1 MLQMHR
7 FRSELSGQIIF
18 AVIFVGLELFG
29 VLLQSPQTQ
38 AHSLLLLPQFAFGF
52 AVAVLLCY
60 GAHFALNL
68 ILTSGLMLTL
78 SWATSAEFLPADNT
92 LLPSLLL
99 GAIFYF
105 IQGRLPAFSGID
117 SNRSFLRSVVSVSA
131 GLSLLA
137 PAIFLFEF
145 NLSSTPSD
153 LPVLRMSVTAWLAA
167 INGCLFFLPLMCD
180 WRFPLSREK
189 NATSTKFSPVS
200 TPLIFCVTLIVGQMM
215 FFKWFFPFAQG
226 IISPSWLFFLLA
238 IAALRCA
245 STPVLLLLVCTHL
258 QVIIS
263 IALGRGF
270 FVQVVQQNALS
281 TGNSYLLALS
291 FTTLI
296 IVYFR
301 REATKNAES
310 MQEVISQLQVKQ
322 EALDA
327 ISQGVMTTD
336 INQNITYVNKA
347 FRELS
352 LYKNEEL
359 IGTSCAILRGE
370 ETAES
375 AVEIIKNALSK
386 QTSCCVDLLCYRKN
400 GETFWNELTLNPVL
414 HDGEVHQFVAVHH
427 DISWRIAAA
436 RESSL
441 AQVVFQNSL
450 NAIIITDAQSN
461 ILLVN
466 PMFSEISA
474 YTLEEIKGKTPKL
487 LSSGMHEHTFFQDMW
502 RTIEAQGHW
511 SGEIINKRKDG
522 TLCSHHLSISAV
534 KNQQQEVTNF
544 IGMYRDLSNEKN
556 AEHRIAHLQYR
567 DQLTGLANAVALQ
580 QRVLATLEQL
590 KQNQGQHPAALLIL
604 DIDHF
609 KYVNDTL
616 DHHIG
621 DRLLTLVADRLAQYV
636 RTQDTLSRQGGDEFK
651 LFLPD
656 AGREQTTEIAQQ
668 ILHAFRESFMV
679 DDHQLYIT
687 ASIGI
692 ALYPDDSTELEGLFR
707 CADIALNQAKHN
719 GKNRFLF
726 HTKSMTNALN
736 ERVTLE
742 QELLLAVQRQQF
754 HLYYQPLVD
763 VRSGE
768 IDGFE
773 ALLRWDHPQ
782 LGRIPPSKFIP
793 IAEEN
798 GYIAAIG
805 TWVFNQACRDI
816 RESLEVGLTMPPVA
830 INLSPKQFQNKN
842 MIEEVKEIV
851 NDYGLSPLNLGI
863 EITEGVLMNDPVASQ
878 ATLMELRELG
888 FYLSLD
894 DFGTG
899 YSSLSYLKT
908 FSFDKVKIDQSFIR
922 SLNAKNQ
929 DAAIV
934 VAIINMAHS
943 LGIKVLAEGVEN
955 ETQCE
960 FLRDNL
966 IDEIQGYMFSKPLP
980 WNETMQLLR
989 EHRHLPPHLLRFPET
1004 TRTLLLVDDEQNIV
1018 SALKRLVRRDGYE
1031 ILTANSGFEA
1041 LEILEKHAVD
1051 VIISDQRMP
1060 GMTGVEFL
1068 SKVKELHPDTI
1079 RLMLSGYTELNSVT
1093 DAINEGAVFRFL
1105 TKPWDDEK
1113 LRASIKEAF
1122 QYKHYADDNHQLS
1135 LKAKETSFELA
1146 VSNRQLAE
1154 LIDKKQSQIAVHVQS
1169 LEIVREAL
1177 RHTSVALLGLDDTA
1191 MIAFINDAAIEL
1203 FSSANLNFGDDLNF
1217 AIPNLYALIMETAET
1232 VPAPFEF
1239 DGKRFTIRWHHLGND
1254 SKAKGMIV
1262 TISPHELD

>member
-7 FRSELSGQIIF
+7 FVSKLSGQIVF
-18 AVIFVGLELFG
+18 ALMFVGLELLA
-29 VLLQSPQTQ
+29 VQLQFSQTE
-38 AHSLLLLPQFAFGF
+38 SLSFLALPQFAFGF
-52 AVAVLLCY
+52 AVTVLMCY
-60 GAHFALNL
+60 GAQFSLNL
-68 ILTSGLMLTL
+68 ILTSGLLLSLTWTPLAAYFPSDIAILPCLFLGIIFYFAKGKL
-78 SWATSAEFLPADNT
+78 SSFSGICSSRIFLRFVIIGG
-92 LLPSLLL
+92 LLSLLL
-99 GAIFYF
+99 
-105 IQGRLPAFSGID
+105 P
-117 SNRSFLRSVVSVSA
+117 
-131 GLSLLA
+131 LLLMFKLGQI
-137 PAIFLFEF
+137 PTETTQSILK
-145 NLSSTPSD
+145 T
-153 LPVLRMSVTAWLAA
+153 SVTAWLSAL
-167 INGCLFFLPLMCD
+167 NGCLFI
-180 WRFPLSREK
+180 FPLLSEWCFPESREK
-189 NATSTKFSPVS
+189 ITLKTMPSPVF
-200 TPLIFCVTLIVGQMM
+200 TLIIFSVTLLVGQMM
-215 FFKWFFPFAQG
+215 FFRLFASFIPV
-226 IISPSWLFFLLA
+226 IIPSFWLIFLLT
-238 IAALRCA
+238 IAALRSA
-245 STPVLLLLVCTHL
+245 SLPVLFLLTCTNL
-258 QVIIS
+258 QIVSTMIG
-263 IALGRGF
+263 GRGY
-270 FVQVVQQNALS
+270 FVQHLPQSAMINSQAYLFAL
-281 TGNSYLLALS
+281 T

-301 REATKNAES
+301 REASEHAQS
-310 MQEVISQLQVKQ
+310 MQDIISQLRVKE

-336 INQNITYVNKA
+336 AHQKITYVNKA
-347 FRELS
+347 FRS
-352 LYKNEEL
+352 LTQYENEEL
-359 IGTSCAILRGE
+359 LGESCEILKGRD
-370 ETAES
+370 TADA
-375 AVEIIKNALSK
+375 AVKIIMDALSQ
-386 QTSCCVDLLCYRKN
+386 QTSCCVDVLCYRKD
-400 GETFWNELTLNPVL
+400 GSTFWNELTLNPVL
-414 HDGEVHQFVAVHH
+414 HEGQVQQFVAVHH
-427 DISWRIAAA
+427 DITWRITAA
-436 RESSL
+436 RENSL
-441 AQVVFQNSL
+441 AQVVFENNL
-450 NAIIITDAQSN
+450 NAIMITDANVN

-474 YTLEEIKGKTPKL
+474 YTLDDIQGKTPRV
-487 LSSGMHEHTFFQDMW
+487 LSSGMHEQTFYEDMW
-502 RTIEAQGHW
+502 RTINAQGYW

-534 KNQQQEVTNF
+534 RNQQQEITNY

-556 AEHRIAHLQYR
+556 AEHRIANLQYK
-567 DQLTGLANAVALQ
+567 DQLTGLSNAVALQ
-580 QRVLATLEQL
+580 QRVLATLEQY
-590 KQNQGQHPAALLIL
+590 KQRQGDHTAALLIL

-621 DRLLTLVADRLAQYV
+621 DRLLMHVADRLHQFV
-636 RTQDTLSRQGGDEFK
+636 RTQDTLCRQGGDEFK

-656 AGREQTTEIAQQ
+656 THRETTTQIAQK
-668 ILHAFRESFMV
+668 ILHAFRESFVV

-687 ASIGI
+687 VSVGI
-692 ALYPDDSTELEGLFR
+692 ALYPDDSVELDGLFR
-707 CADIALNQAKHN
+707 CADIALNQAKN
-719 GKNRFLF
+719 SGKNRFLF

-736 ERVTLE
+736 ERVVLE
-742 QELLLAVQRQQF
+742 QELSLAVQRQQF
-754 HLYYQPLVD
+754 HLCYQPLVD
-763 VRSGE
+763 IKSGE

-782 LGRIPPSKFIP
+782 LGRIPPTKFIP

-805 TWVFNQACRDI
+805 TWVFNQACSDI
-816 RESLEVGLTMPPVA
+816 REALDAGINMPPVA

-842 MIEEVKEIV
+842 MIEEVKETI
-851 NDYGLSPLNLGI
+851 NAHQISPQNLGI
-863 EITEGVLMNDPVASQ
+863 EITEGVLMNDPLASQ

-888 FYLSLD
+888 FCLSLD

-922 SLNAKNQ
+922 GLSAKNQ

-943 LGIKVLAEGVEN
+943 LGIRVLAEGVEN

-966 IDEIQGYMFSKPLP
+966 VDEIQGYMFSKPLP
-980 WNETMQLLR
+980 WIETLAILR
-989 EHRHLPPHLLRFPET
+989 ERRHLPPHLLRFPET

-1105 TKPWDDEK
+1105 TKPWDDDK

-1122 QYKHYADDNHQLS
+1122 QYKHYADDNQQLS
-1135 LKAKETSFELA
+1135 LKAKESSFELA
-1146 VSNRQLAE
+1146 ASNRQLAE

-1177 RHTSVALLGLDDTA
+1177 KHTSVALLGLDDTA
-1191 MIAFINDAAIEL
+1191 MVAFINDAAIEL
-1203 FSSANLNFGDDLNF
+1203 FRDVNLNFGDDLNF
-1217 AIPNLYALIMETAET
+1217 AIPDLYVLIMETAET
-1232 VPAPFEF
+1232 IPAPFMF
-1239 DGKRFTIRWHHLGND
+1239 AGKALTIRWHHLGSD
-1254 SKAKGMIV
+1254 AKTKGKIV
-1262 TISPHELD
+1262 TISPHET

>member
-1 MLQMHR
+1 MLQLHR
-7 FRSELSGQIIF
+7 FVSALSGQMVFALIF
-18 AVIFVGLELFG
+18 IGLQLFAAQ
-29 VLLQSPQTQ
+29 LQFSQ
-38 AHSLLLLPQFAFGF
+38 AGALSFLALPQFAFGF
-52 AVAVLLCY
+52 AFSALLCY
-60 GAHFALNL
+60 GARFSLSL
-68 ILTSGLMLTL
+68 ILLSGLTL
-78 SWATSAEFLPADNT
+78 SLTWTSLAPYFPSENAILPC
-92 LLPSLLL
+92 LLL
-99 GAIFYF
+99 GVIAYLL
-105 IQGRLPAFSGID
+105 QGRLPLFSGI
-117 SNRSFLRSVVSVSA
+117 RSSQIFLRFVILGS
-131 GLSLLA
+131 GLLSLLLPLLLMLQLGQA
-137 PAIFLFEF
+137 PAEATQSIVK
-145 NLSSTPSD
+145 T
-153 LPVLRMSVTAWLAA
+153 SVTAWLSAM
-167 INGCLFFLPLMCD
+167 NGCLFFLPLMSEWC
-180 WRFPLSREK
+180 FLKPGEK
-189 NATSTKFSPVS
+189 LRLKTIPSPVF
-200 TPLIFCVTLIVGQMM
+200 TLLIASITLIVGQMM
-215 FFKWFFPFAQG
+215 FFRLFSSFIPV
-226 IISPSWLFFLLA
+226 IIPSFWLIFLLT
-238 IAALRCA
+238 IAAVRSAGL
-245 STPVLLLLVCTHL
+245 PVLFLLTCTSL
-258 QVIIS
+258 Q
-263 IALGRGF
+263 IAATMLGGRGY
-270 FVQVVQQNALS
+270 FVQHLPQSAMINSQAYLFAL
-281 TGNSYLLALS
+281 T

-301 REATKNAES
+301 REANDYVKS
-310 MQEVISQLQVKQ
+310 MQKHISQMRVKE

-336 INQNITYVNKA
+336 IDQNITYVNKA
-347 FRELS
+347 FRS
-352 LYKNEEL
+352 LTLYENEEL
-359 IGTSCAILRGE
+359 IGQSCEILKV
-370 ETAES
+370 AEAS
-375 AVEIIKNALSK
+375 EPAVQIIRDALRQRS
-386 QTSCCVDLLCYRKN
+386 SCCVDLLCYRKN
-400 GETFWNELTLNPVL
+400 GDPFWNELTVNPVL
-414 HDGEVHQFVAVHH
+414 HEGEVNQFVAVHH
-427 DISWRIAAA
+427 DISWRVEAA
-436 RESSL
+436 RENLL
-441 AQVVFQNSL
+441 AKVVFENNL
-450 NAIIITDAQSN
+450 NAIMITDAQAV

-466 PMFSEISA
+466 PVFCDISA
-474 YTLEEIKGKTPKL
+474 YSLDDLKGQTPSI
-487 LSSGMHEHTFFQDMW
+487 LSSGMHEKTFYEDMW
-502 RTIEAQGHW
+502 RAIDAQGYW

-534 KNQQQEVTNF
+534 KNQQQEVTNY
-544 IGMYRDLSNEKN
+544 IGMYRDLSHEKN
-556 AEHRIAHLQYR
+556 TEHRIANLQYK

-590 KQNQGQHPAALLIL
+590 KQKQGNHPAALLIL

-616 DHHIG
+616 DHHVG
-621 DRLLTLVADRLAQYV
+621 DRLLKYVADRLGQFV

-656 AGREQTTEIAQQ
+656 ASRESITELAQQ
-668 ILHAFRESFMV
+668 ILSAFRESFMV
-679 DDHQLYIT
+679 DDHQLYVT

-692 ALYPDDSTELEGLFR
+692 ALYPDDSLELDGLFR
-707 CADIALNQAKHN
+707 CADIALNQAKQN

-726 HTKSMTNALN
+726 HTKSMTHALN

-742 QELLLAVQRQQF
+742 QELLMAVQRQQF
-754 HLYYQPLVD
+754 HLCYQPLVD
-763 VRSGE
+763 VRTGE
-768 IDGFE
+768 VDGFE
-773 ALLRWDHPQ
+773 ALLRWDHPD
-782 LGRIPPSKFIP
+782 LGRIPPTKFIP

-805 TWVFNQACRDI
+805 TWVIDQACRDI
-816 RESLEVGLTMPPVA
+816 RAALDAGVTMPPVA
-830 INLSPKQFQNKN
+830 INLSPKQFQSKN
-842 MIEEVKEIV
+842 MIEELRESINAHQLVP
-851 NDYGLSPLNLGI
+851 SNLGI
-863 EITEGVLMNDPVASQ
+863 EITEGVLMNDPLASQ

-888 FYLSLD
+888 FCLSLD

-922 SLNAKNQ
+922 GLSAKNQ

-966 IDEIQGYMFSKPLP
+966 VDEIQGYMFSKPLP
-980 WNETMQLLR
+980 WDETMQLLR

-1122 QYKHYADDNHQLS
+1122 KYKHYADDNHQLS

-1146 VSNRQLAE
+1146 VSNRQLSE

-1177 RHTSVALLGLDDTA
+1177 KHTSVALLGLDDTA
-1191 MIAFINDAAIEL
+1191 MVAFINDAAIEL
-1203 FSSANLNFGDDLNF
+1203 FSRVNLNFGDDLNLT
-1217 AIPNLYALIMETAET
+1217 IPDLYVLIMETAET
-1232 VPAPFEF
+1232 VPATFVF
-1239 DGKRFTIRWHHLGND
+1239 GDKTLVIRWHHLGSD
-1254 SKAKGMIV
+1254 AKAKGKIV
-1262 TISPHELD
+1262 TISPHEE

>member
-7 FRSELSGQIIF
+7 FRSELSAQLIF
-18 AVIFVGLELFG
+18 ALMLMGLELLA
-29 VLLQSPQTQ
+29 VQLQSAQT
-38 AHSLLLLPQFAFGF
+38 APYSFLALPQFAFGF
-52 AVAVLLCY
+52 AVAVLFCY
-60 GAHFALNL
+60 GAQFSLSL
-68 ILTSGLMLTL
+68 ILMSGLMLSLT
-78 SWATSAEFLPADNT
+78 WTSFAPYFPVEDAILPCLFL
-92 LLPSLLL
+92 
-99 GAIFYF
+99 GIIFYLLK
-105 IQGRLPAFSGID
+105 GRLPTFSGI
-117 SNRSFLRSVVSVSA
+117 RSSRIFLRFVIV
-131 GLSLLA
+131 GGGILSL
-137 PAIFLFEF
+137 IFPLILLLKLGQE
-145 NLSSTPSD
+145 SSETAQATIKT
-153 LPVLRMSVTAWLAA
+153 SVTAWLSA
-167 INGCLFFLPLMCD
+167 INGCLFF
-180 WRFPLSREK
+180 FPLLSEWCFADSREK
-189 NATSTKFSPVS
+189 ITLKTMPSPVF
-200 TPLIFCVTLIVGQMM
+200 TPIIFCITLIVGQVM
-215 FFKWFFPFAQG
+215 FFRLFANFIPV
-226 IISPSWLFFLLA
+226 IIPSFWLIFLLA
-238 IAALRCA
+238 LAAVRSASLPVLFLLTCTSLQIAATM
-245 STPVLLLLVCTHL
+245 SG
-258 QVIIS
+258 
-263 IALGRGF
+263 GRGY
-270 FVQVVQQNALS
+270 FVQHLPQSAMINSQAYLFAL
-281 TGNSYLLALS
+281 T

-301 REATKNAES
+301 REASEHAKS
-310 MQEVISQLQVKQ
+310 MQEIISQLRVKE

-336 INQNITYVNKA
+336 VHQKITYVNKA
-347 FRELS
+347 FRS
-352 LYKNEEL
+352 LTQYENEEL
-359 IGTSCAILRGE
+359 LGEGCDMLKGSETSD
-370 ETAES
+370 S
-375 AVEIIKNALSK
+375 AVQIIVDALNQK
-386 QTSCCVDLLCYRKN
+386 TPCCVDLLCYRKD
-400 GETFWNELTLNPVL
+400 GSTFWNELTLNPVF
-414 HDGEVHQFVAVHH
+414 HEGEVHQFVAVHH
-427 DISWRIAAA
+427 DITWRIAAA
-436 RESSL
+436 RDNSL
-441 AQVVFQNSL
+441 AQVVFENNL
-450 NAIIITDAQSN
+450 NAIIITDADARV
-461 ILLVN
+461 LLVN
-466 PMFSEISA
+466 RMFSEISA
-474 YTLEEIKGKTPKL
+474 YTLEDIKGKTPRV
-487 LSSGMHEHTFFQDMW
+487 LSSGMHELTFYEDMW
-502 RTIEAQGHW
+502 RTISAQGYW

-534 KNQQQEVTNF
+534 KNQQQEVTNY

-556 AEHRIAHLQYR
+556 AEHRIANLQYK
-567 DQLTGLANAVALQ
+567 DQLTGLANTVALQ
-580 QRVLATLEQL
+580 QRVQATLEQL
-590 KQNQGQHPAALLIL
+590 RQKQGDHSAALLIL

-621 DRLLTLVADRLAQYV
+621 DRLLVHVADRLGQFV
-636 RTQDTLSRQGGDEFK
+636 RTQDTLCRQGGDEFK

-656 AGREQTTEIAQQ
+656 AGRETTTEIAQQ
-668 ILHAFRESFMV
+668 ILRAFRDSFMV

-692 ALYPDDSTELEGLFR
+692 ALYPDDSTELDGLFR
-707 CADIALNQAKHN
+707 CADIALNQAKN
-719 GKNRFLF
+719 SGKNRFLF

-736 ERVTLE
+736 ERVALE
-742 QELLLAVQRQQF
+742 QELLMAVQREQF
-754 HLYYQPLVD
+754 HLCYQPLVD
-763 VRSGE
+763 VKSGE

-773 ALLRWDHPQ
+773 ALLRWDHPE
-782 LGRIPPSKFIP
+782 LGRIPPTKFIP

-798 GYIAAIG
+798 GYIAAVG

-816 RESLEVGLTMPPVA
+816 REALDAGITMPPVA

-842 MIEEVKEIV
+842 MIEELKETI
-851 NDYGLSPLNLGI
+851 DTYQLSPGNLGV
-863 EITEGVLMNDPVASQ
+863 EITEGVLMNDPLASQ
-878 ATLMELRELG
+878 TTLMELRDLG
-888 FYLSLD
+888 FCLSLD

-922 SLNAKNQ
+922 GLSAKNQ

-980 WNETMQLLR
+980 WNETLNILR

-1203 FSSANLNFGDDLNF
+1203 FSSVNLNFGEDLNF
-1217 AIPNLYALIMETAET
+1217 ALPDLYALIMETAET
-1232 VPAPFEF
+1232 IPAPFMF
-1239 DGKRFTIRWHHLGND
+1239 DGKHLTIRWHHLGSD
-1254 SKAKGMIV
+1254 SKAKGKIV
-1262 TISPHELD
+1262 TISPQEI

>member
-7 FRSELSGQIIF
+7 FRSELSGQIAFALIF
-18 AVIFVGLELFG
+18 IGLELLA
-29 VLLQSPQTQ
+29 VQLQFSQTEPLSFL
-38 AHSLLLLPQFAFGF
+38 ALPQFAFGF
-52 AVAVLLCY
+52 AVSVLLCL
-60 GAHFALNL
+60 GARFSLSL
-68 ILTSGLMLTL
+68 ILISGLMLSLTWTPL
-78 SWATSAEFLPADNT
+78 AFYLPADNAI
-92 LLPSLLL
+92 LPCLFLGIIFYLLKDKLPS
-99 GAIFYF
+99 
-105 IQGRLPAFSGID
+105 FSGI
-117 SNRSFLRSVVSVSA
+117 RSSRIFLRFVIVGS
-131 GLSLLA
+131 GLLSL
-137 PAIFLFEF
+137 I
-145 NLSSTPSD
+145 
-153 LPVLRMSVTAWLAA
+153 LPLLLILKLGQGASETTQSIMKTGVTAWLSAV
-167 INGCLFFLPLMCD
+167 NGCLFF
-180 WRFPLSREK
+180 FPLLSDWCFPDSREK
-189 NATSTKFSPVS
+189 ITLKTMPSPVL
-200 TPLIFCVTLIVGQMM
+200 TPLIFGVTLIIGQMM
-215 FFKWFFPFAQG
+215 FFRWFANAIPV
-226 IISPSWLFFLLA
+226 IIPSFWLIFLLA
-238 IAALRCA
+238 IAALRSA
-245 STPVLLLLVCTHL
+245 SLPVLFLLVCTNL
-258 QVIIS
+258 Q
-263 IALGRGF
+263 IAATMIGGRGY
-270 FVQVVQQNALS
+270 FVQHLPQNAMI
-281 TGNSYLLALS
+281 NSQAYLFALT

-301 REATKNAES
+301 REANEHAKS
-310 MQEVISQLQVKQ
+310 MQDVITQLRVKE

-336 INQNITYVNKA
+336 INQKITYVNKA
-347 FRELS
+347 FRS
-352 LYKNEEL
+352 LTLYENDEL
-359 IGTSCAILRGE
+359 IGNSCEILRGPD
-370 ETAES
+370 TAES
-375 AVEIIKNALSK
+375 AVQIIKDALRQRS
-386 QTSCCVDLLCYRKN
+386 SCCVDLLCYRKT

-414 HDGEVHQFVAVHH
+414 HEGEIHQFVAVHH
-427 DISWRIAAA
+427 DITWRIAAA
-436 RESSL
+436 QENSL
-441 AQVVFQNSL
+441 AQVVFENNL
-450 NAIIITDAQSN
+450 NAIIITDADAR

-474 YTLEEIKGKTPKL
+474 YTLDDIKWKTPKV
-487 LSSGMHEHTFFQDMW
+487 LSSGMHEQTFYEDMW
-502 RTIEAQGHW
+502 RTINTQGHW

-522 TLCSHHLSISAV
+522 TLCSHHLSISVV
-534 KNQQQEVTNF
+534 KNQQQEIINY

-556 AEHRIAHLQYR
+556 AEHRIANLQYK

-580 QRVLATLEQL
+580 QRAQATLEQL
-590 KQNQGQHPAALLIL
+590 KQRQGTHRAALLIL

-621 DRLLTLVADRLAQYV
+621 DRLLMHVADRLGQFV
-636 RTQDTLSRQGGDEFK
+636 RTQDTFCRQGGDEFK

-656 AGREQTTEIAQQ
+656 ADRELTTEVAQK
-668 ILHAFRESFMV
+668 ILRSFRESFIV
-679 DDHQLYIT
+679 DEHQLYVT

-692 ALYPDDSTELEGLFR
+692 AIYPDDSAELDGLFR

-726 HTKSMTNALN
+726 HTASMTDALN
-736 ERVTLE
+736 ERVVLE
-742 QELLLAVQRQQF
+742 QELLMAVQREQF
-754 HLYYQPLVD
+754 HLCYQPLVD
-763 VRSGE
+763 VKSGE

-773 ALLRWDHPQ
+773 ALLRWDHPE
-782 LGRIPPSKFIP
+782 LGRVPPTKFIP

-798 GYIAAIG
+798 GYIAAVG

-816 RESLEVGLTMPPVA
+816 REALDAGIAMPPVA

-842 MIEEVKEIV
+842 MIEEVKEAI
-851 NDYGLSPLNLGI
+851 NAYQLSPLNLGI
-863 EITEGVLMNDPVASQ
+863 EITEGVLMNDPLASQ
-878 ATLMELRELG
+878 TTLMELRELG
-888 FYLSLD
+888 FCLSLD

-922 SLNAKNQ
+922 GLSAKNQ

-960 FLRDNL
+960 FLRDNM

-980 WNETMQLLR
+980 WDETLNIMRERRQL
-989 EHRHLPPHLLRFPET
+989 PAHLLRFPET

-1079 RLMLSGYTELNSVT
+1079 RLMLSGYTELQSVT

-1122 QYKHYADDNHQLS
+1122 LYKHYADDNQQLS

-1177 RHTSVALLGLDDTA
+1177 KHTSVALLGLDDTA
-1191 MIAFINDAAIEL
+1191 MVAFINDAAIEL
-1203 FSSANLNFGDDLNF
+1203 FSSVNLNFGDDLNF
-1217 AIPNLYALIMETAET
+1217 AIPELYVLIMETAET
-1232 VPAPFEF
+1232 IPATFMF
-1239 DGKRFTIRWHHLGND
+1239 GGKALTIRWHHLGSD
-1254 SKAKGMIV
+1254 AKTKGKIV
-1262 TISPHELD
+1262 TISPHEI